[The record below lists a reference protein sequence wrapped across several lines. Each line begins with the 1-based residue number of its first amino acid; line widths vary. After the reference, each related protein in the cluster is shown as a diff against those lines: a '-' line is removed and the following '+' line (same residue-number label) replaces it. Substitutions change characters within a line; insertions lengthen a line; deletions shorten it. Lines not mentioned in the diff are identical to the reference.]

1 MIFIPCI
8 VFTSQP
14 LMVGNGH
21 LVGLGEEAV
30 VLSIVL
36 RCDISE
42 SRTWM
47 VTVMKRIDELIISCH
62 EILLASNT
70 ILA

>member
-1 MIFIPCI
+1 
-8 VFTSQP
+8 
-14 LMVGNGH
+14 MVGNGH
-21 LVGLGEEAV
+21 LALI